1 MSTADVRGCT
11 GENISLSAGDKRML
25 DLHNKTR
32 AARGL
37 PKFCVH
43 PALQR
48 AARAH
53 SKEIIDKDYFKHNSA
68 SGQKFWDRF
77 ESFGYDWRTA
87 GEHILYDPGSQDSAG
102 SLFKVWMKCSDH
114 RANILSKR
122 FSEIGSGASTGTY
135 KGDKATMWTADFGD
149 R

>member
-1 MSTADVRGCT
+1 M
-11 GENISLSAGDKRML
+11 
-25 DLHNKTR
+25 
-32 AARGL
+32 
-37 PKFCVH
+37 
-43 PALQR
+43 
-48 AARAH
+48 
-53 SKEIIDKDYFKHNSA
+53 IDEDYFKHNSA

-87 GEHILYDPGSQDSAG
+87 GENILYDPGSQDSAG
-102 SLFKVWMKCSDH
+102 SLFKVWMKSSDH

-122 FSEIGSGASTGTY
+122 FSEIGMGASTGTY